1 MFLSFESKVSGEPE
15 GVILEALMAEEF
27 KSTPE
32 TVHEPVVDLDAMMKA
47 EGD

>member
-1 MFLSFESKVSGEPE
+1 MFLSFESMVSGEPE

-32 TVHEPVVDLDAMMKA
+32 TVHGAVVDLDAMMIA
-47 EGD
+47 EDD